1 MALTRQ
7 DVLNS
12 VTKLP
17 LGQKVGV
24 VAAFVILLTAANW
37 YFFVDPMQTQ
47 IAQKQ
52 SQLRS
57 LEDEL
62 IQKQSIANNLAQFKH
77 EKEILERRLAQA
89 LTELPNEANID
100 DLIRSLAEIGTKSG
114 LTINTIDPQPEQRQ
128 SFYAAIPIVMS
139 VTGNY
144 HEIGV
149 FLDSVS
155 KLARI
160 VNVTNIKMGSAKL
173 QNDKIVVGAS
183 YVATTFRFLPP
194 EAAPAPAKK
203 GAAK

>member
-1 MALTRQ
+1 MALTGQ
-7 DVLNS
+7 DILNA
-12 VTKLP
+12 VNKAP
-17 LGQKVGV
+17 VGQKVGV
-24 VAAFVILLTAANW
+24 VAAVIVALTAANW

-47 IAQKQ
+47 INQRQAT
-52 SQLRS
+52 LRQ

-100 DLIRSLAEIGTKSG
+100 DLIRSLSEIGSKSG
-114 LTINTIDPQPEQRQ
+114 LTINTIDPQAEQRQ

-149 FLDSVS
+149 FLDSLS

-160 VNVTNIKMGSAKL
+160 VNVTNIKMGAAKMVNEKL
-173 QNDKIVVGAS
+173 VVNAS
-183 YVATTFRFLPP
+183 YVATTFRFLPEQQP
-194 EAAPAPAKK
+194 AAGAPK
-203 GAAK
+203 

>member
-1 MALTRQ
+1 MALTGQ
-7 DVLNS
+7 DILNA
-12 VTKLP
+12 VNKAP
-17 LGQKVGV
+17 VGQKVGV
-24 VAAFVILLTAANW
+24 VAAVIVALTAANW

-47 IAQKQ
+47 INQRQAT
-52 SQLRS
+52 LRQ

-89 LTELPNEANID
+89 LTQLPNEANID
-100 DLIRSLAEIGTKSG
+100 DLIRSLSEIGTKSG
-114 LTINTIDPQPEQRQ
+114 LTINSIEPQAEQRQ

-149 FLDSVS
+149 FLDSLS

-160 VNVTNIKMGSAKL
+160 VNVTNMRMGGAKMVNEKL
-173 QNDKIVVGAS
+173 LINATYI
-183 YVATTFRFLPP
+183 ATTFRFVP
-194 EAAPAPAKK
+194 EANAPR
-203 GAAK
+203 AAK